1 MPKKLRKLLVVI
13 GGAALTFVTL
23 TVIPAVVNTVSRQ
36 ADSTQDD
43 APDAG
48 SSDLGPETAGEDQDT
63 QDEE

>member
-23 TVIPAVVNTVSRQ
+23 TVIPAVVNTVSRK
-36 ADSTQDD
+36 ADSAQGD
-43 APDAG
+43 APDAS
-48 SSDLGPETAGEDQDT
+48 SSDLGPETAGEDQDA